1 MTIEMEKLAE
11 LQEKA
16 WNKREQLLWGCD
28 IAKESDLRFFLSR
41 LTKDELADV
50 RRSLQLKGASSL
62 KKNEL
67 VARLADEVVL
77 GLPQL
82 LAGLNLEQYEIV
94 KKLVE
99 SGGSMSGRNFDSGC
113 VAFFRQR
120 GLFFSGMKNGERQL
134 LMPNEVVQAFFS
146 LDQTAIAKQAA
157 ANDEC
162 MTLVHGMLYY
172 YGAMSLAQIMDQ
184 LKVLERAK
192 AFAEI
197 KLDRLLRENA
207 AVYYDLIACDKE
219 IFFHLLAD
227 PERVR
232 AEHELRPTLPWHAF
246 TARQLFLAG
255 QVGFVEKTESFL
267 RLVEFIGE
275 YYTITRGEAEG
286 LVEECVIALND
297 GYSLTELVELL
308 QESLEMDSD
317 GIVQDFVALLTYLIN
332 NTRQWGLKGHTPA
345 ELSIRDLAYKN
356 VLQLPLAKTPVL
368 AGKTVGRNEPC
379 LCGSGKKF
387 KKCCG
392 KA

>member
-1 MTIEMEKLAE
+1 MAIEMEKLEE

-50 RRSLQLKGASSL
+50 RRSLQLKGISSL

-67 VARLADEVVL
+67 VERLAEEIVA
-77 GLPQL
+77 GLPRL
-82 LAGLNLEQYEIV
+82 LGDLNLEQYEIV
-94 KKLVE
+94 KRLVAA
-99 SGGSMSGRNFDSGC
+99 GGSMSGQNFNDGC
-113 VAFFRQR
+113 VVFFRKR
-120 GLFFSGMKNGERQL
+120 GLFFSGLKDGERQL
-134 LMPNEVVQAFFS
+134 LMPSEVVKELS
-146 LDQTAIAKQAA
+146 TLDQTALAKQAA

-192 AFAEI
+192 GFDEI
-197 KLDRLLRENA
+197 RLDRLLRENA
-207 AVYYDLIACDKE
+207 AVYYDLIACDKD

-227 PERVR
+227 QERVR
-232 AEHELRPTLPWHAF
+232 AEHDLRSSLPWRAF
-246 TARQLFLAG
+246 TPRHLCLAG
-255 QVGFVEKTESFL
+255 QVGFVEKTEAFL
-267 RLVEFIGE
+267 RLAEFIGE
-275 YYTITRGEAEG
+275 YYAITRGEAEG
-286 LVEECVIALND
+286 LVEECVVAIND

-308 QESLEMDSD
+308 QESLEMDSE
-317 GIVQDFVALLTYLIN
+317 GIVQDFVALLTYLVN

-356 VLQLPLAKTPVL
+356 VLQLPLAKTPL
-368 AGKTVGRNEPC
+368 AAGKTVGRNEPC

-392 KA
+392 NS